1 MNIPIM
7 TEALGK
13 MWTDCARWK
22 AVAEETKDER
32 DLRDACAA
40 LSILRIIFQEV
51 NIKAEVLT
59 GGDGVVE
66 GIELTIHPGSES
78 RIKERYY
85 V

>member
-1 MNIPIM
+1 MNIQIM

-22 AVAEETKDER
+22 EVAEEMKDER
-32 DLRDACAA
+32 DLRAACAA
-40 LSILRIIFQEV
+40 LSILGSIFQEV

-59 GGDGVVE
+59 GGNGVVE